1 MGDAVSEEMLFDDF
15 PTPNDPAL
23 RPDPDAVAP
32 LPASTERALLD
43 LLHYRYSAKSQAG
56 LQRFVC
62 AEHVRSSCGFAGWSP
77 LDPTRVMRTADF
89 LAQDL
94 WEGKGLDLH
103 GHEVKVSRSDWLH
116 ELADPTKAEAIKRY
130 CDRWWL
136 VVPTKAI
143 VRDDLPDD
151 WGLLVIGKGGAL
163 RVAKSAPPLDPEPWP
178 PTFRASLMRAVAKT
192 SAKRAVGA

>member
-1 MGDAVSEEMLFDDF
+1 MSTDAMLFDGF
-15 PTPNDPAL
+15 PDPSEPDIEPDPAI
-23 RPDPDAVAP
+23 AAP
-32 LPASTERALLD
+32 VPMSTERSMLD
-43 LLHYRYSAKSQAG
+43 LLHYRYSAKSQAD

-62 AEHVRSSCGFAGWSP
+62 AEHVRAYCGFAGWSALNGP
-77 LDPTRVMRTADF
+77 RVMRTADF

-94 WEGKGLDLH
+94 WENQGLNLH

-192 SAKRAVGA
+192 STKRAKGC

>member
-1 MGDAVSEEMLFDDF
+1 MTTDAMLFDGY
-15 PTPNDPAL
+15 
-23 RPDPDAVAP
+23 PDPEPESDPTEGMGTDAKH
-32 LPASTERALLD
+32 TERAMLD

-94 WEGKGLDLH
+94 WEGKGLYLH
-103 GHEVKVSRSDWLH
+103 GHEVKVSRADWLH

-192 SAKRAVGA
+192 STKRAEGC